1 TLQGRSPSLPQ
12 YPAPHYRGP
21 LPPLATG
28 GKPRPYRS
36 RRAQC
41 GQRLALRLGPP
52 RRRTRDSPPG
62 VVRSA
67 AGPYAPWPQNRSC
80 RLPRYRVLS
89 FAVLLFVLPEEPD
102 LQLFWP
108 VVTVLDL
115 VLNGPAERLC
125 DFFHSVQGGLS
136 VPTPEQTY
144 SGPRVVHPLCDPAV
158 RDVYLTV

>member
-1 TLQGRSPSLPQ
+1 A
-12 YPAPHYRGP
+12 APCGP
-21 LPPLATG
+21 WLL
-28 GKPRPYRS
+28 S
-36 RRAQC
+36 
-41 GQRLALRLGPP
+41 
-52 RRRTRDSPPG
+52 
-62 VVRSA
+62 
-67 AGPYAPWPQNRSC
+67 RSC

-115 VLNGPAERLC
+115 VLDGPAERLG

-136 VPTPEQTY
+136 VPTPEQTH

-158 RDVYLTV
+158 GDVYLTVCHSTHSTICLDCLSR